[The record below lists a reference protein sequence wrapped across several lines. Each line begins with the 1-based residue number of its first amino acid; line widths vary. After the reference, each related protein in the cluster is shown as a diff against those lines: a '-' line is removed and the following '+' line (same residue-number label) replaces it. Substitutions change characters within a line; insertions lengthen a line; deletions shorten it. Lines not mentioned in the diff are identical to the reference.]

1 MRRSEPAGPLWSSA
15 RRYLATIAVARRP
28 FTVRVYRYCLTG
40 FIRYLEA
47 LQPPVRRFADLR
59 RCHIEAWLRSLLRYK
74 LRAGTRRLQTIHV
87 RRFLEDIAA
96 WGWEDAPT
104 LPLFGRQD
112 VPPHDRCLPRAL
124 SIDADRALQKQL
136 NRMEGRYP
144 QALLLLRKTGLRV
157 GELQN
162 LEYDALKELPGGQW
176 LLHVPLGK
184 LHTERVIPVDAS
196 TAAIIETIKRIEG
209 EYPPEPH
216 PETGKPTR
224 FLLVGRFGRRAPTSY
239 RVIRDTLR
247 EAARLAG
254 IAERVAPHVLRHSYA
269 TEMARAGMSLPVLKD
284 ILGHRTI
291 RMTMRYVQVTQCDLQ
306 REYLATLEAIKERH
320 RIPQPSGTQRQ
331 EAWAS
336 PRQDILSVLQTAA
349 SLIENLRRDTGE
361 PITKKKLQR
370 LVERL
375 KRFSTDFH
383 GLSS

>member
-1 MRRSEPAGPLWSSA
+1 MSRIEPTGPLWSSA
-15 RRYLATIAVARRP
+15 RRYLATIAVAKRP
-28 FTVRVYRYCLTG
+28 LTVRMYRYCLAT
-40 FIRYLEA
+40 FVRYLEVFE
-47 LQPPVRRFADLR
+47 PPVTRFADLR
-59 RCHIEAWLRSLLRYK
+59 RHHIEAWLRRMLQDK
-74 LRAGTRRLQTIHV
+74 LRASTRRHKTIKV
-87 RRFLEDIAA
+87 RRFLDDIAD

-104 LPLFGRQD
+104 LPLFGRLD

-124 SIDADRALQKQL
+124 SIDADRALQEQL

-144 QALLLLRKTGLRV
+144 RVLLLLRKTGMRV

-176 LLHVPLGK
+176 LLHIPLGK

-196 TAAIIETIKRIEG
+196 TAAIIEAIKRIEG

-269 TEMARAGMSLPVLKD
+269 TEMARAGMSLPVLKE

-320 RIPQPSGTQRQ
+320 SIPQPSGTQRQ

-336 PRQDILSVLQTAA
+336 PRQDISSVLQTAA
-349 SLIENLRRDTGE
+349 SLIENLRRDTNE
-361 PITKKKLQR
+361 PRMTKKLQR

-375 KRFSTDFH
+375 KRISTDFQ